1 MPVKPNTTKDKFGD
15 DLMIKAE
22 TTPQGETEG
31 YPSAVTVTGNT
42 RLVQTDTSGRT
53 WRVMGEDGTS

>member
-22 TTPQGETEG
+22 TTPQGADDAAKSSRYAG
-31 YPSAVTVTGNT
+31 A
-42 RLVQTDTSGRT
+42 SGT
-53 WRVMGEDGTS
+53 Y